1 MPLTLADFIDETPG
15 VTLDD
20 IPDEEEERIN
30 QTLEDLT
37 QGLGEEPGG
46 GPVSADVLVSK
57 ALNDRPGFETIQD
70 ALDGTNPVNGA
81 SGAEAGDTIRIESG
95 EFNEIVSV
103 AKQGISLAGAGEDQ
117 TTIAGQIDVTATGF
131 TLQGTTVRA
140 NVDVTDDTAVLIDDG
155 TGATIENNTIIAR
168 EGGLAL
174 QVKQAPSSGVTAIE
188 TNTFQ
193 SLGNETAESL
203 VVIGSN
209 GSGSTT
215 ASIVM
220 TDGGEPMSLET
231 QTNQP
236 QASDQPSVQVV
247 DNAFIGNISGQ
258 GAVVVESESDIEVAA
273 EQNDFSEALLFDDD
287 ADLVSNQS
295 TAASVTTSGNIE
307 PEPVSQGEGIDIP
320 GDKDVRTADIT
331 GDGNLP
337 NLTPQDV
344 AVSLNPQ
351 QNSSQ
356 NQEADGFFM
365 GAYVPTVVDG
375 DTEIPVE
382 AGNRGVTVDTTASEN
397 AAIAI
402 PDSVDDPGDVDEF
415 FSNDPAYVA
424 TIPVEIVW
432 NSTLSNEEFDEI
444 AFNINDTT
452 GSGSNADLV
461 GKSFLLNE
469 PRGRTQVDIPIGYEG
484 LSGTAPGSTNFRDG
498 GFELV
503 VDFLDSDLSELAST
517 SSLSSAIEYAT
528 PNNSVLE
535 VGDVVSQASTVYNEG
550 LSLAEEVTKL
560 PDNSVD
566 TLRQSARLALYTQV
580 AASSRELAESEL
592 VQGATVNGL
601 SAFADEAADVADF
614 NQSEAFNA
622 SDEVAPAGPTVGFL
636 TESEAESDPQ
646 TIQVENTQFRGDD
659 RSCGVFQFTPTGGNL
674 AVPVTIGDGAILS
687 TGKVNDIVGPNSSSS
702 NATQTAGGSDSDL
715 EDLPTIENDTFD
727 RASLEFDLAV
737 PSDVTEISFRYVFGS
752 EEYNEFTGTGF
763 NDVFAFFVNG
773 ENVAT
778 VPDPNNPG
786 GRIPASINNVNH
798 GQQGATQ
805 ETNPQ
810 LFINNDPH
818 DGEVVTVDP
827 QNPPGPGIGF
837 DPSNTSPGEEPFPF
851 EMDGFTVPLE
861 ITAPVNPGETNNIK
875 IAIADVGDAI
885 FDSWVIVAASDI
897 TATGGSNTS

>member
-30 QTLEDLT
+30 RTLEDLT
-37 QGLGEEPGG
+37 EGLGEEPSG
-46 GPVSADVLVSK
+46 GPVSSDVLVSK
-57 ALNDRPGFETIQD
+57 TLNDRPGFETIQD
-70 ALDGTNPVNGA
+70 ALDGTNAVNGA

-103 AKQGISLAGAGEDQ
+103 SKQGITLLGDGEEQ
-117 TTIAGQIDVTATGF
+117 TTIAGQVDVTATGF

-140 NVDVTDDTAVLIDDG
+140 DVGVTDDTAVLIDDG
-155 TGATIENNTIIAR
+155 TGATIRDNTIVAR

-174 QVKQAPSSGVTAIE
+174 QVKQAPSSGIAEIE

-209 GSGSTT
+209 GSGSTVT
-215 ASIVM
+215 SIAM

-231 QTNQP
+231 QTNPP
-236 QASDQPSVQVV
+236 QASDQSSIQLLQ
-247 DNAFIGNISGQ
+247 NAFIGNIAGQ
-258 GAVVVESESDIEVAA
+258 GAVVVEAESDTEIAA
-273 EQNDFSEALLFDDD
+273 EQNDFSEALLFEDD
-287 ADLVSNQS
+287 ADPISNQS
-295 TAASVTTSGNIE
+295 TAATVTTSGNVE
-307 PEPVSQGEGIDIP
+307 PEPVSQGQGIDVP
-320 GDKDVRTADIT
+320 GSGDVRTADIT
-331 GDGNLP
+331 GDGKLP
-337 NLTPQDV
+337 ELTPQDV
-344 AVSLNPQ
+344 AASLNPQ

-356 NQEADGFFM
+356 DQEADGFFM

-402 PDSVDDPGDVDEF
+402 PDSVDNPGDVDAF
-415 FSNDPAYVA
+415 FSNDPAYAA

-432 NSTLSNEEFDEI
+432 NSTLTSEEFDEI

-461 GKSFLLNE
+461 GKSFIVDS
-469 PRGRTQVDIPIGYEG
+469 PRGRREVDIPIGYEG
-484 LSGTAPGSTNFRDG
+484 LDSTAPGSTNFRDG

-503 VDFLDSDLSELAST
+503 ADFLDSDLSELAST
-517 SSLSSAIEYAT
+517 GSLSSTIEYAT

-535 VGDVVSQASTVYNEG
+535 VGNVVSQASTVYNEG

-566 TLRQSARLALYTQV
+566 ALRQSARLALYAGV

-592 VQGATVNGL
+592 VQGATVDGL
-601 SAFADEAADVADF
+601 SAFADQAADVADF
-614 NQSEAFNA
+614 NNSEAFNA
-622 SDEVAPAGPTVGFL
+622 SDKVAPAGPTVGFL
-636 TESEAESDPQ
+636 TESESESEPQ
-646 TIQVENTQFRGDD
+646 TVQIQNTQFRGDN
-659 RSCGVFQFTPTGGNL
+659 RSCGVFQFTPTGDNL
-674 AVPVTIGDGAILS
+674 DTPVTIGDGAILS
-687 TGKVNDIVGPNSSSS
+687 TGKVNDILGPNTSSS

-715 EDLPTIENDTFD
+715 EALQTITNDTFD
-727 RASLEFDLAV
+727 RASLEFELAV
-737 PSDVTEISFRYVFGS
+737 PSNVTEISFRYVFGS

-778 VPDPNNPG
+778 VPDPNDPSD
-786 GRIPASINNVNH
+786 RIPASINNVNH
-798 GQQGATQ
+798 GQTGATQ

-810 LFINNDPH
+810 LFVNNDPYN
-818 DGEVVTVDP
+818 GNLVTVDV

-837 DPSNTSPGEEPFPF
+837 NPTNTSQGEEPFPF

-861 ITAPVNPGETNNIK
+861 ITAPVNPGETNSVK

-885 FDSWVIVAASDI
+885 YDSWVIVAASDI
-897 TATGGSNTS
+897 TATAGSSTP